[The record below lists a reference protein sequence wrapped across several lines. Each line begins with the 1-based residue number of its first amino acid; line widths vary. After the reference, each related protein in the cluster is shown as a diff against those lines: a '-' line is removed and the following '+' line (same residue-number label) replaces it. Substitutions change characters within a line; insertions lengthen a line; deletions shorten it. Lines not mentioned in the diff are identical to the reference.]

1 MQKSQL
7 FNVMRHSR
15 GLSELFDESF
25 VEPLRSCSKSED
37 IETAKLARGMYEGLK
52 KKVRRKL
59 EADASKVPDS
69 PGKFKALAEKYNR
82 KVSRLNKGLARY
94 RSKAIYRD
102 FKIPKSRIK
111 RQIHAKEKTLSFEI
125 SVTDL
130 LPNSGPSRIFY
141 IFGYQSKKLIQV
153 NLVWGRP
160 VTDSPDAKS
169 IVNTANQ
176 LRDHFMQKNFP
187 EKGRL
192 VNAPL
197 KDGSILVFR
206 GQDKRGRLT
215 TLLLMNPE
223 VEGSSKN
230 ENISLRLS
238 YIEDPDSPDIFR
250 VRANDF

>member
-1 MQKSQL
+1 MKPIPDFLMFLEMPGTACRASSKPLAL
-7 FNVMRHSR
+7 FRVLA
-15 GLSELFDESF
+15 GLILCCSGMMLFGLDAEAKDSKKNFSGGTKASSKDEMNGF
-25 VEPLRSCSKSED
+25 RS
-37 IETAKLARGMYEGLK
+37 AQFGMG
-52 KKVRRKL
+52 
-59 EADASKVPDS
+59 
-69 PGKFKALAEKYNR
+69 EKNI
-82 KVSRLNKGLARY
+82 L
-94 RSKAIYRD
+94 KAIYRD

-111 RQIHAKEKTLSFEI
+111 RQIHAKERTLSFEI

-153 NLVWGRP
+153 NLIWGRP

-223 VEGSSKN
+223 VEGSPKN

-238 YIEDPDSPDIFR
+238 YIENPDSPDIFR
-250 VRANDF
+250 VGANDF

>member
-1 MQKSQL
+1 MILCCFGMMLFGLDVAAKDNKKNFSGAFEANTKSRVSG
-7 FNVMRHSR
+7 F
-15 GLSELFDESF
+15 
-25 VEPLRSCSKSED
+25 RS
-37 IETAKLARGMYEGLK
+37 AQFGMGEK
-52 KKVRRKL
+52 KIL
-59 EADASKVPDS
+59 
-69 PGKFKALAEKYNR
+69 
-82 KVSRLNKGLARY
+82 
-94 RSKAIYRD
+94 KAIYRD

-153 NLVWGRP
+153 NLVWGKP
-160 VTDSPDAKS
+160 VTHSPDAKT
-169 IVNTANQ
+169 IVDTANQ
-176 LRDHFMQKNFP
+176 LRDHFMQKDFS
-187 EKGRL
+187 EKGRR
-192 VNAPL
+192 VNTPL
-197 KDGSILVFR
+197 QDGSILVFR

-223 VEGSSKN
+223 VEGSRKN

-250 VRANDF
+250 VGANDF

>member
-1 MQKSQL
+1 MML
-7 FNVMRHSR
+7 F
-15 GLSELFDESF
+15 GLDAVAKDNKKNFSGGIEA
-25 VEPLRSCSKSED
+25 RSKDQMNGFRS
-37 IETAKLARGMYEGLK
+37 AQFGMG
-52 KKVRRKL
+52 
-59 EADASKVPDS
+59 
-69 PGKFKALAEKYNR
+69 EKNI
-82 KVSRLNKGLARY
+82 L
-94 RSKAIYRD
+94 KAIYRD

-192 VNAPL
+192 VNVPL

-215 TLLLMNPE
+215 TLLLMNPD

-250 VRANDF
+250 VGANDF